1 MLPYGT
7 SANVHSNP
15 EQCGNKKSPPRPTF
29 TRQTATAN
37 SARFSL
43 TVGAKAEEFIRLADW
58 DKMISQPFA
67 KYAISYLL
75 NCRNEKLPKEIVLFF
90 DV

>member
-1 MLPYGT
+1 
-7 SANVHSNP
+7 
-15 EQCGNKKSPPRPTF
+15 
-29 TRQTATAN
+29 
-37 SARFSL
+37 
-43 TVGAKAEEFIRLADW
+43 
-58 DKMISQPFA
+58 MISQPFA